1 MNIEKIK
8 HYFLIYLVNLV
19 IVILYANIVN
29 HVALFTKLRICESP
43 INYLMYLVP
52 ASILGYFIEKK
63 RPSLRNYALS
73 FLSLLAMYDV
83 LFLVIDYFKLPFSN
97 SLSTVCATSLLA
109 IWQYCRSN
117 SIIDVFNCARMDVKQ
132 N

>member
-8 HYFLIYLVNLV
+8 HYFLIYLVNLI
-19 IVILYANIVN
+19 IVIIYANTVN
-29 HVALFTKLRICESP
+29 HVALLTKLRVCESP
-43 INYLMYLVP
+43 ICYFAYLVP

-63 RPSLRNYALS
+63 RPSIMNYALS
-73 FLSLLAMYDV
+73 FLFLLVMYDIA
-83 LFLVIDYFKLPFSN
+83 FLAIDYFNFPFSN

-117 SIIDVFNCARMDVKQ
+117 SIIDIFQFLSN
-132 N
+132 